1 MFNKIL
7 LFIIFFNL
15 NLVISFPREA
25 LLDAMNEDEL
35 MYYFQ
40 TSDRAG
46 IPEYEIV
53 ELPVVLSV
61 EAVDVYDGYDEEI
74 DYSFLAFERPINL
87 KLKRNADI
95 LGHNFT
101 TYVHDE
107 DGISVFNHV
116 PRSCHYLH
124 EDGITVASMS
134 ICSSKNVQGLIFL
147 ENTTLEV
154 QPLTDRLQ
162 SVLNTKEP
170 LMEALLQDE
179 SLTIPHLVK
188 RASFFPGFPHT
199 EEDYFPIAANVW
211 SENDH
216 IRTNNIFDAENGYNF
231 GDNIFRPYSEAASSK
246 IPTLTLEL
254 AMFFDEAAYKIFAPY
269 FSYDDKKLQDML
281 LAYMNAVQALYH
293 HPSLGTSLELVLT
306 RMDIMK
312 RQPADMQHYSGERN
326 KLLDS
331 FCSYQEK
338 INPKGDDNPAHWD
351 MGLYVSG
358 LDFFAYDNGRKSG
371 VTMGLATVGG
381 VCLDRYACVIAEFG
395 TTNVF
400 GKPYPSAGFTSV
412 YVLAHEIGH
421 NLGMHHDSID
431 NSCPKEGY
439 IMSPSRGTNGETQ
452 WSRCSAD
459 VMKKLS
465 WAKCLEDT
473 SKPNKNLDHNKFL
486 RTPGQKFTA
495 KKQCE
500 ILLRDKDATVLPSQG
515 LSDICYNL
523 HCKTPH
529 RSGHYFAGPAL
540 EGTQCGYGQ
549 YCYGGTC
556 VKKALPKPVKV
567 VPGGWGPWKEGVCS
581 SGCIEKSKGN
591 TSKRRLC
598 NNPAPLNTDEGCE
611 GSSVQFGL
619 CNDSKVCKGK
629 ISAVKY
635 ASQKCTEF
643 SKLLPELESVGTG
656 LQSPHEEG
664 RLWMG
669 CAIFCKRADS
679 GIFYTPRI
687 ELNDLGISPYFP
699 DGTWCHSVGNRNFY
713 CLQHHCLPEN
723 FQIRTLTNHLED
735 LSFLQNARPHAHV
748 SQDIKD
754 YLSVDSYGRPIKTT
768 LSEGDDIPPP
778 DEEWESHDYIEIP
791 GLREKYYNE
800 NANKI

>member
-40 TSDRAG
+40 TSDRSG
-46 IPEYEIV
+46 IPDYEIV

-61 EAVDVYDGYDEEI
+61 EAVDAYDGYDEEI
-74 DYSFLAFERPINL
+74 DYSFLAFQRPIDL
-87 KLKRNADI
+87 KLKRNTDI

-154 QPLTDRLQ
+154 QPLTERLQ
-162 SVLNTKEP
+162 SVLNIKEP
-170 LMEALLQDE
+170 LMETLLQDE
-179 SLTIPHLVK
+179 SLKIPHLVK
-188 RASFFPGFPHT
+188 RASFLPAFPHT

-211 SENDH
+211 SENEN

-231 GDNIFRPYSEAASSK
+231 RDNIFRPYSEAASFK

-269 FSYDDKKLQDML
+269 FNYDDKKLQDML
-281 LAYMNAVQALYH
+281 LAYMNAVRFLC
-293 HPSLGTSLELVLT
+293 
-306 RMDIMK
+306 I
-312 RQPADMQHYSGERN
+312 RQRQ
-326 KLLDS
+326 
-331 FCSYQEK
+331 
-338 INPKGDDNPAHWD
+338 
-351 MGLYVSG
+351 
-358 LDFFAYDNGRKSG
+358 KSG

-381 VCLDRYACVIAEFG
+381 VCLDSYACVIAEFG

-421 NLGMHHDSID
+421 NLGMHHDSIQ

-459 VMKKLS
+459 VMTKL
-465 WAKCLEDT
+465 
-473 SKPNKNLDHNKFL
+473 
-486 RTPGQKFTA
+486 
-495 KKQCE
+495 
-500 ILLRDKDATVLPSQG
+500 
-515 LSDICYNL
+515 
-523 HCKTPH
+523 
-529 RSGHYFAGPAL
+529 SGHYFAGPAL

-629 ISAVKY
+629 ISAVNY

-699 DGTWCHSVGNRNFY
+699 DGTWCHSAGNRDFY

-723 FQIRTLTNHLED
+723 FQIRTLSNHLED

-768 LSEGDDIPPP
+768 LSEGDDIPPQ

-791 GLREKYYNE
+791 GLRERYYSE
-800 NANKI
+800 NANRI